1 MTAELVKTG
10 EKASVQNVEK
20 ETAESSKT
28 VAANVLEESSED
40 MVELEEDSESGDEL
54 EEDDFD
60 DEDDEE
66 FSDFECI
73 LDVDE
78 DSDGLL
84 VRLSFFKLLNKG
96 VIYPDT
102 F

>member
-1 MTAELVKTG
+1 MA
-10 EKASVQNVEK
+10 
-20 ETAESSKT
+20 
-28 VAANVLEESSED
+28 
-40 MVELEEDSESGDEL
+40 ELEEDSESGDEL

-84 VRLSFFKLLNKG
+84 VRFSFLKLLTK
-96 VIYPDT
+96 V
-102 F
+102 